1 MLILIFI
8 VKNMIKHCICG
19 DTIHPVR
26 VKLGYNN
33 CVECSSTQKVSY
45 IPIIANKQVL
55 ELQIVSQE
63 LSAQV
68 HRAWRR
74 K

>member
-1 MLILIFI
+1 MKYCKCGSIL
-8 VKNMIKHCICG
+8 
-19 DTIHPVR
+19 HPVR
-26 VKLGYNN
+26 LELGYNK
-33 CVECSSTQKVSY
+33 CVQCSDIQQVSY

-55 ELQIVSQE
+55 EVQVVSQE

-68 HRAWRR
+68 HKSWRR

>member
-1 MLILIFI
+1 MKYCKCGI
-8 VKNMIKHCICG
+8 VL
-19 DTIHPVR
+19 HPVR
-26 VKLGYNN
+26 VELGYNK
-33 CVECSSTQKVSY
+33 CVQCSDIQQVSY

-55 ELQIVSQE
+55 EVQIVSQE

-68 HRAWRR
+68 HKSWRR

>member
-1 MLILIFI
+1 MKYCKCGI
-8 VKNMIKHCICG
+8 VL
-19 DTIHPVR
+19 HPVR
-26 VKLGYNN
+26 VELGYNK
-33 CVECSSTQKVSY
+33 CVQCSDIQQVSY

-55 ELQIVSQE
+55 EVQVVSQE

-68 HRAWRR
+68 HKSWRR

>member
-1 MLILIFI
+1 MKYCKCGI
-8 VKNMIKHCICG
+8 VL
-19 DTIHPVR
+19 HPVR
-26 VKLGYNN
+26 LELGYNK
-33 CVECSSTQKVSY
+33 CVQCSDIQQVSY

-55 ELQIVSQE
+55 EVQVVSQE

-68 HRAWRR
+68 HKSWRR

>member
-1 MLILIFI
+1 M
-8 VKNMIKHCICG
+8 KYCKCG
-19 DTIHPVR
+19 SVLHPVR
-26 VKLGYNN
+26 VELGYNK
-33 CVECSSTQKVSY
+33 CVQCSDIQQVSY

-55 ELQIVSQE
+55 EVQIVSQE

-68 HRAWRR
+68 HKSWRR

>member
-1 MLILIFI
+1 MKYCKCGSIL
-8 VKNMIKHCICG
+8 
-19 DTIHPVR
+19 HPVR
-26 VKLGYNN
+26 LELGYNK
-33 CVECSSTQKVSY
+33 CVQCSDIQQVSY

-55 ELQIVSQE
+55 EVQIVSQE

-68 HRAWRR
+68 HKSWRR

>member
-1 MLILIFI
+1 MNKF
-8 VKNMIKHCICG
+8 CRCG
-19 DTIHPVR
+19 SVLHPVR
-26 VKLGYNN
+26 IELGYNK
-33 CVECSSTQKVSY
+33 CVQCSDIQQVSY

-55 ELQIVSQE
+55 EVQIVSQE

-68 HRAWRR
+68 HKSWRR